1 MEPALA
7 RKFLYLIAVII
18 FLILG
23 IGLAYQLAPGWF
35 ARTALVPSTEFVEQ
49 TAAAPNTYDDPKMWF
64 ARPGLENDPSDWR
77 PPEAGGEARAPD
89 SAGAAT
95 DKLIPPANAATE
107 AAAPGGAEA
116 APKGD
121 AAIFFVH
128 PTSYYS
134 RSSWNAP
141 LDDRDANHRAT
152 LFMQGMASAF
162 GDAGEVWAP
171 RYRQATLG
179 AFLAEDR
186 VTAGK
191 AIDAA
196 YRDVEQAF
204 DAFLE
209 AIPKDKPIIL
219 AGHSQ
224 GALHLT
230 TLLKN
235 RIAGTPLAKRIVAAY
250 VIGWPVSRDTDIAG
264 LGLPACET
272 PEQKGCI
279 LSWASF
285 AEPADPQMVL
295 DAYDGTVGFDG
306 RPRRD
311 TRMLCTN
318 PITGIP
324 DTAAKRSDNLGTLK
338 PVDGFKGGSLI
349 AGRIGAKCDDTRGL
363 LMIGDAE
370 NAKHYAPS
378 YVLPGNN
385 YHVFDITLFWANVR
399 ADVLRRLATYEGKP
413 SPVPPAA
420 APLPVPASATTS
432 KNATPTGKAKS

>member
-1 MEPALA
+1 MA
-7 RKFLYLIAVII
+7 RKFLYIIAAII
-18 FLILG
+18 FVLLG
-23 IGLAYQLAPGWF
+23 IGIAYQVAPGWF
-35 ARTALVPSTEFVEQ
+35 ARTALVPSSAFVEQ
-49 TAAAPNTYDDPKMWF
+49 TAAAPNAYNDPKMWL
-64 ARPGLENDPSDWR
+64 ARPGLADDPSNWR
-77 PPEAGGEARAPD
+77 PPADDGAESEKPA
-89 SAGAAT
+89 SA
-95 DKLIPPANAATE
+95 KLIPPATAATT
-107 AAAPGGAEA
+107 AADATATE

-134 RSSWNAP
+134 KASWNAP
-141 LDDRDANHRAT
+141 LNDADANYRAK

-204 DAFLE
+204 DAFL
-209 AIPKDKPIIL
+209 ASIPKNRPIIL

-250 VIGWPVSRDTDIAG
+250 VIGWPISVDTDLAG
-264 LGLPACET
+264 LGLPACQT

-279 LSWASF
+279 LSWATF
-285 AEPADPQMVL
+285 AEPADTSMVTG
-295 DAYDGTVGFDG
+295 AYDGTIGFDG
-306 RPRRD
+306 RPRAG

-318 PITGIP
+318 PLTGIP
-324 DTAAKRSDNLGTLK
+324 DTAAGPDANIGTLK
-338 PVDGFKGGSLI
+338 PSDGFKAGELI
-349 AGRIGAKCDDTRGL
+349 AHKVGAKCDDDRGF
-363 LMIGDAE
+363 LMIGDADA
-370 NAKHYAPS
+370 AKNYAPS

-399 ADVLRRLATYEGKP
+399 ADALRRLATFEGKP
-413 SPVPPAA
+413 SPVPPPA
-420 APLPVPASATTS
+420 APVAAPPAPATRT
-432 KNATPTGKAKS
+432 

>member
-1 MEPALA
+1 MA
-7 RKFLYLIAVII
+7 RKFLYLIAAII
-18 FLILG
+18 ILILG
-23 IGLAYQLAPGWF
+23 VGVAYQLNPGWF
-35 ARTALVPSTEFVEQ
+35 GRVAFVPSTEFVPQ
-49 TAAAPNTYDDPKMWF
+49 QAAAPNAYDDPALWF
-64 ARPGLENDPSDWR
+64 SRPGLEEDPSDWR
-77 PPEAGGEARAPD
+77 PDTAEGEGRAPD
-89 SAGAAT
+89 SAKAAT
-95 DKLIPPANAATE
+95 DKLIPPARAAV
-107 AAAPGGAEA
+107 AASPADAAP
-116 APKGD
+116 PKGD
-121 AAIFFVH
+121 AAVFFVH

-162 GDAGEVWAP
+162 SDAGEVWAP

-179 AFLAEDR
+179 AFLASDR

-204 DAFLE
+204 DAFAA
-209 AIPKDKPIIL
+209 AIPANKPIIL

-250 VIGWPVSRDTDIAG
+250 VVGWPVSVDTDIAG

-272 PEQKGCI
+272 PEQKGCV
-279 LSWASF
+279 LSWVSF

-295 DAYDGTVGFDG
+295 DAYDGTIGFDG
-306 RPRRD
+306 RPRAD

-318 PITGIP
+318 PLTGIP
-324 DTAAKRSDNLGTLK
+324 DSEAKADANIGTLK
-338 PVDGFKGGSLI
+338 PTEGFKSGSLI
-349 AGRIGAKCDDTRGL
+349 AGRIGARCDEDRGL
-363 LMIGDAE
+363 LMIGRGDV
-370 NAKHYAPS
+370 AKNYVVAG

-385 YHVFDITLFWANVR
+385 YHVYDITLYWANVR
-399 ADVLRRLATYEGKP
+399 ADVLRRLAAYEGKP
-413 SPVPPAA
+413 SPVPAA
-420 APLPVPASATTS
+420 AVPVQHSIPAT
-432 KNATPTGKAKS
+432 AKS

>member
-1 MEPALA
+1 MA
-7 RKFLYLIAVII
+7 RKFLYLIAAIILVI
-18 FLILG
+18 FG
-23 IGLAYQLAPGWF
+23 FGVAYQLNPGWF
-35 ARTALVPSTEFVEQ
+35 GRVAFVPSTQFVEQ
-49 TAAAPNTYDDPKMWF
+49 AAAAPNAYDDPAMWF
-64 ARPGLENDPSDWR
+64 ARPGLADDPADWR
-77 PPEAGGEARAPD
+77 PPVEGQKEAVAAKAAGGKLVGSAKAAEATA
-89 SAGAAT
+89 
-95 DKLIPPANAATE
+95 ANAEPA
-107 AAAPGGAEA
+107 
-116 APKGD
+116 KGD

-134 RSSWNAP
+134 KASWNAP
-141 LDDRDANHRAT
+141 LDDADANYRAT

-179 AFLAEDR
+179 AFLATDR

-204 DAFLE
+204 GAFL
-209 AIPKDKPIIL
+209 AATPKNKPIIL

-230 TLLKN
+230 TLLRN

-250 VIGWPVSRDTDIAG
+250 VIGWPISRDTDMAA

-272 PEQKGCI
+272 PEEKGCI

-285 AEPADPQMVL
+285 AEPADTSMVIG
-295 DAYDGTVGFDG
+295 AYDGTIGFDG
-306 RPRRD
+306 RPRAG

-318 PITGIP
+318 PLTGIP
-324 DTAAKRSDNLGTLK
+324 DTAAGPDANIGTLK
-338 PVDGFKGGSLI
+338 PSEGFKAGTLI
-349 AGRIGAKCDDTRGL
+349 AKKVGAKCDDDRGFL
-363 LMIGDAE
+363 LIGDAE
-370 NAKHYAPS
+370 AAQNYAPS

-399 ADVLRRLATYEGKP
+399 ADVLRRLAAYEGKP
-413 SPVPPAA
+413 SPVPPPA
-420 APLPVPASATTS
+420 APVGVPAAPTPTP
-432 KNATPTGKAKS
+432 KMATPQTSSSRT

>member
-1 MEPALA
+1 MA
-7 RKFLYLIAVII
+7 RKFLYIIAAII
-18 FLILG
+18 LLVLG
-23 IGLAYQLAPGWF
+23 FGIAYQLNPGWF
-35 ARTALVPSTEFVEQ
+35 GRMALVPSTEFVEQ
-49 TAAAPNTYDDPKMWF
+49 AAAAPNAYDDPAMWF
-64 ARPGLENDPSDWR
+64 ARPGLENDPSNWR
-77 PPEAGGEARAPD
+77 PPAEGSAEPAPDAAAAATGDRLVPPARAATPVAPAGD
-89 SAGAAT
+89 AGAA
-95 DKLIPPANAATE
+95 P
-107 AAAPGGAEA
+107 
-116 APKGD
+116 PKGD

-134 RSSWNAP
+134 KASWNAP

-179 AFLAEDR
+179 AFLATDR

-204 DAFLE
+204 DAFV
-209 AIPKDKPIIL
+209 AAQPKNRPIIL

-250 VIGWPVSRDTDIAG
+250 VIGWPISVDTDLAG
-264 LGLPACET
+264 LGLPACRT
-272 PEQKGCI
+272 PEEKGCI
-279 LSWASF
+279 LSWVSF

-306 RPRRD
+306 RPRAG

-318 PITGIP
+318 PLTGTP
-324 DTAAKRSDNLGTLK
+324 DAAATADANIGTLK
-338 PVDGFKGGSLI
+338 PSGGFKAGTLI
-349 AGRIGAKCDDTRGL
+349 AQRIGARCDDNRGL
-363 LMIGDAE
+363 LMIGNAE
-370 NAKHYAPS
+370 IAKDYAPS

-399 ADVLRRLATYEGKP
+399 ADALRRLATYEGRP

-420 APLPVPASATTS
+420 TPLPAPAAP
-432 KNATPTGKAKS
+432 APTASSPRT

>member
-1 MEPALA
+1 MERLLA
-7 RKFLYLIAVII
+7 RKFLYIIAAIILII
-18 FLILG
+18 FG
-23 IGLAYQLAPGWF
+23 FGVAYQLNPGWF
-35 ARTALVPSTEFVEQ
+35 GRVAFVPSSEFVEQ
-49 TAAAPNTYDDPKMWF
+49 TAAEPNAYDDPKMWL
-64 ARPGLENDPSDWR
+64 ARPGMENDPADWR
-77 PPEAGGEARAPD
+77 PPAD
-89 SAGAAT
+89 GAEPAKPA
-95 DKLIPPANAATE
+95 DKLIPPAKAVTTADPEEATR
-107 AAAPGGAEA
+107 
-116 APKGD
+116 GD

-134 RSSWNAP
+134 KASWNAP
-141 LDDRDANHRAT
+141 LDDADANYRAK

-179 AFLAEDR
+179 AFLATDR

-204 DAFLE
+204 DAFLA
-209 AIPKDKPIIL
+209 AIPKNKPIIL

-250 VIGWPVSRDTDIAG
+250 VIGWPISRDTDLAG

-279 LSWASF
+279 LSWATF
-285 AEPADPQMVL
+285 AEPADTSMVTG
-295 DAYDGTVGFDG
+295 AYDGTIGFDG
-306 RPRRD
+306 RPRAG

-318 PITGIP
+318 PLTGIP
-324 DTAAKRSDNLGTLK
+324 DTAAGPDANIGTLK
-338 PVDGFKGGSLI
+338 PSEGFKAGVLI
-349 AGRIGAKCDDTRGL
+349 AQKVGAKCDDDRGFL
-363 LMIGDAE
+363 LIGDAE
-370 NAKHYAPS
+370 AAQNYAPS

-413 SPVPPAA
+413 SPVPPPA
-420 APLPVPASATTS
+420 APVPVPAAPVTAPKT
-432 KNATPTGKAKS
+432 

>member
-1 MEPALA
+1 MEPRLA
-7 RKFLYLIAVII
+7 RKFLYIIAAII
-18 FLILG
+18 FVLLG
-23 IGLAYQLAPGWF
+23 IGIAYQVAPGWF
-35 ARTALVPSTEFVEQ
+35 ARTALVPSSAFVEQ
-49 TAAAPNTYDDPKMWF
+49 TAAAPNAYNDPKMWL
-64 ARPGLENDPSDWR
+64 ARPGLADDPSNWR
-77 PPEAGGEARAPD
+77 PPADDGAESEKPA
-89 SAGAAT
+89 SA
-95 DKLIPPANAATE
+95 KLIPPATAATT
-107 AAAPGGAEA
+107 AADATATE

-134 RSSWNAP
+134 KASWNAP
-141 LDDRDANHRAT
+141 LNDADANYRAK

-204 DAFLE
+204 DAFL
-209 AIPKDKPIIL
+209 ASIPKNRPIIL

-250 VIGWPVSRDTDIAG
+250 VIGWPISVDTDLAG
-264 LGLPACET
+264 LGLPACQT

-279 LSWASF
+279 LSWATF
-285 AEPADPQMVL
+285 AEPADTSMVTG
-295 DAYDGTVGFDG
+295 AYDGTIGFDG
-306 RPRRD
+306 RPRAG

-318 PITGIP
+318 PLTGIP
-324 DTAAKRSDNLGTLK
+324 DTAAGPDANIGTLK
-338 PVDGFKGGSLI
+338 PSDGFKAGELI
-349 AGRIGAKCDDTRGL
+349 AHKVGAKCDDDRGF
-363 LMIGDAE
+363 LMIGDADA
-370 NAKHYAPS
+370 AKNYAPS

-399 ADVLRRLATYEGKP
+399 ADALRRLATFEGKP
-413 SPVPPAA
+413 SPVPPPA
-420 APLPVPASATTS
+420 APVAAPPAPATRT
-432 KNATPTGKAKS
+432 

>member
-1 MEPALA
+1 MA

-35 ARTALVPSTEFVEQ
+35 ARTALVPSAEFVEQ
-49 TAAAPNTYDDPKMWF
+49 TAAAPNAYDDPKMWF

-77 PPEAGGEARAPD
+77 PPEVGGDARAPD
-89 SAGAAT
+89 SAKAAT
-95 DKLIPPANAATE
+95 DKLIPPANAATK

-209 AIPKDKPIIL
+209 NIPANKPIIL

-285 AEPADPQMVL
+285 AEPADPSMVL
-295 DAYDGTVGFDG
+295 GAYDGTVGFDG

-324 DTAAKRSDNLGTLK
+324 DTAAKRSDNIGTLK

-349 AGRIGAKCDDTRGL
+349 AGKIGAKCDDTRGL

-420 APLPVPASATTS
+420 EPLPVPAA
-432 KNATPTGKAKS
+432 ATPKAETPKQQTNS

>member
-7 RKFLYLIAVII
+7 RKFLYVIAVII
-18 FLILG
+18 FLLLAAG
-23 IGLAYQLAPGWF
+23 VAYQLFPGWF
-35 ARTALVPSTEFVEQ
+35 ARTALVPSTAFVEQ
-49 TAAAPNTYDDPKMWF
+49 RAAEPNAYDDPTMWF
-64 ARPGLENDPSDWR
+64 SRPGIENDPSDWR
-77 PPEAGGEARAPD
+77 PAGEDADARAPD
-89 SAGAAT
+89 SAKAAT
-95 DKLIPPANAATE
+95 DALVPPANAAS
-107 AAAPGGAEA
+107 ASAEDA
-116 APKGD
+116 FTRGD

-141 LDDRDANHRAT
+141 LDDRDANYRAT

-162 GDAGEVWAP
+162 ADAGQVWAP

-179 AFLAEDR
+179 AFLASDR

-196 YRDVEQAF
+196 YRDVELAF
-204 DAFLE
+204 DAFL
-209 AIPKDKPIIL
+209 AAVPANKPIIL

-235 RIAGTPLAKRIVAAY
+235 RIAGTPLARRIVAVY
-250 VIGWPVSRDTDIAG
+250 VIGWPVSVDTDIEG
-264 LGLPACET
+264 LGLPACQAPDE
-272 PEQKGCI
+272 KGCI
-279 LSWASF
+279 LSWVSF

-295 DAYDGTVGFDG
+295 DAYDGTIGFDG
-306 RPRRD
+306 RPRAD

-318 PITGIP
+318 PLTGVP
-324 DTAAKRSDNLGTLK
+324 DSEAAPDANVGTLK
-338 PVDGFKGGSLI
+338 PVDGFK
-349 AGRIGAKCDDTRGL
+349 AGALFAGKIGARCDDTRGL
-363 LMIGDAE
+363 LMIGRADI
-370 NAKHYAPS
+370 AKDYAPS

-385 YHVFDITLFWANVR
+385 YHVFDITLFWANTR
-399 ADVLRRLATYEGKP
+399 ADALRRLAAFEGKP

-420 APLPVPASATTS
+420 VPA
-432 KNATPTGKAKS
+432 ATPAAVATPAT

>member
-1 MEPALA
+1 MEPHLA
-7 RKFLYLIAVII
+7 RKFLYLIAAII
-18 FLILG
+18 LLVLG
-23 IGLAYQLAPGWF
+23 VGIAYQLAPGWF
-35 ARTALVPSTEFVEQ
+35 GRVAFVPSAEFKPQ
-49 TAAAPNTYDDPKMWF
+49 AAIAPNAYDDATMWL
-64 ARPGLENDPSDWR
+64 ARPGLDDDPTAWR
-77 PPEAGGEARAPD
+77 PETAETGAPPPG
-89 SAGAAT
+89 SAAT
-95 DKLIPPANAATE
+95 QSQGQLVPSAKAAQPATAPAAQ
-107 AAAPGGAEA
+107 
-116 APKGD
+116 KGD

-134 RSSWNAP
+134 KSSWNAP
-141 LDDRDANHRAT
+141 LDDADANYRAD
-152 LFMQGMASAF
+152 LFMRGMASAF
-162 GDAGEVWAP
+162 ADAGEVWAP

-179 AFLAEDR
+179 AFLATDR

-204 DAFLE
+204 DAFL
-209 AIPKDKPIIL
+209 AAQPKNRPIIL

-224 GALHLT
+224 GALHIE
-230 TLLKN
+230 TLIKN

-250 VIGWPVSRDTDIAG
+250 VIGWPISRETDLPT

-272 PEQKGCI
+272 PGQANCI

-285 AEPADPQMVL
+285 AEPADTAMVT
-295 DAYDGTVGFDG
+295 DAYDGTIGYDG

-324 DTAAKRSDNLGTLK
+324 DTEAPAEANIGTLK
-338 PVDGFKGGSLI
+338 PEGGFK
-349 AGRIGAKCDDTRGL
+349 AGALFPGKIGARCDDTRGL

-370 NAKHYAPS
+370 IAKDYAPS

-399 ADVLRRLATYEGKP
+399 ADVLRRLATFEGKP
-413 SPVPPAA
+413 SPVPPPA
-420 APLPVPASATTS
+420 APVTAPATDA
-432 KNATPTGKAKS
+432 ATPAPAGKTKS

>member
-1 MEPALA
+1 MA
-7 RKFLYLIAVII
+7 RKFLYLIAAIILVI
-18 FLILG
+18 FG
-23 IGLAYQLAPGWF
+23 FGVAYQLNPGWF
-35 ARTALVPSTEFVEQ
+35 GRVAFVPSTQFVEQ
-49 TAAAPNTYDDPKMWF
+49 AAAAPNAYDDPAMWF
-64 ARPGLENDPSDWR
+64 ARPGLADDPADWR
-77 PPEAGGEARAPD
+77 PPVEGQKEAVAAKAAGGKLVG
-89 SAGAAT
+89 SAKAADAT
-95 DKLIPPANAATE
+95 AADAEPA
-107 AAAPGGAEA
+107 
-116 APKGD
+116 KGD

-134 RSSWNAP
+134 KASWNAP
-141 LDDRDANHRAT
+141 LDDADANYRAK

-179 AFLAEDR
+179 AFLATDR

-204 DAFLE
+204 DAFL
-209 AIPKDKPIIL
+209 AATPKNKPIIL

-230 TLLKN
+230 TLLRN

-250 VIGWPVSRDTDIAG
+250 VIGWPISRDTDMAA

-272 PEQKGCI
+272 PREKGCI

-285 AEPADPQMVL
+285 AEPADTSMVIG
-295 DAYDGTVGFDG
+295 AYDGTIGFDG
-306 RPRRD
+306 RPRAG

-318 PITGIP
+318 PLTGIP
-324 DTAAKRSDNLGTLK
+324 DTAAGPDANIGTLK
-338 PVDGFKGGSLI
+338 PNEGFKAGTLI
-349 AGRIGAKCDDTRGL
+349 AKKVGAKCDDDRGFL
-363 LMIGDAE
+363 LIGDAE
-370 NAKHYAPS
+370 AAQNYAPS

-399 ADVLRRLATYEGKP
+399 ADVLRRLAAYEGKP
-413 SPVPPAA
+413 SPVPPPA
-420 APLPVPASATTS
+420 APVAVSAAPTPTP
-432 KNATPTGKAKS
+432 KMATPQTSSSRT

>member
-1 MEPALA
+1 MERPLA
-7 RKFLYLIAVII
+7 RKFLYLIAAII
-18 FLILG
+18 FILFG
-23 IGLAYQLAPGWF
+23 FGVAYQLNPAWF
-35 ARTALVPSTEFVEQ
+35 GRAVFVPSSEFVEQ

-64 ARPGLENDPSDWR
+64 SRPGLQDDPSNWR
-77 PPEAGGEARAPD
+77 PPAEGGTE
-89 SAGAAT
+89 T
-95 DKLIPPANAATE
+95 ANAAAGKLISSAK
-107 AAAPGGAEA
+107 AATGGDAENA

-134 RSSWNAP
+134 KASWNAP
-141 LDDRDANHRAT
+141 LDDADANYRAK

-204 DAFLE
+204 DAFL
-209 AIPKDKPIIL
+209 AGIPKNKPIIL

-250 VIGWPVSRDTDIAG
+250 VIGWPISLDTDLAG
-264 LGLPACET
+264 LGLPACQT

-279 LSWASF
+279 LSWATF
-285 AEPADPQMVL
+285 AEPADTSMVTG
-295 DAYDGTVGFDG
+295 AYDGTIGFDG
-306 RPRRD
+306 RPRAG

-318 PITGIP
+318 PLTGIP
-324 DTAAKRSDNLGTLK
+324 DTAAGPDANIGTLK
-338 PVDGFKGGSLI
+338 PSEGFKAGELI
-349 AGRIGAKCDDTRGL
+349 ARKVGAKCDDDRGFL
-363 LMIGDAE
+363 LIGDAE
-370 NAKHYAPS
+370 AAKNYAPS

-385 YHVFDITLFWANVR
+385 YHVFDITLFWADVR
-399 ADVLRRLATYEGKP
+399 ADALRRLATYEGKP
-413 SPVPPAA
+413 SPVPPPA
-420 APLPVPASATTS
+420 APVAAPAPVAPVV
-432 KNATPTGKAKS
+432 PKS

>member
-1 MEPALA
+1 MEPRLA
-7 RKFLYLIAVII
+7 RKFLYAIAAII
-18 FLILG
+18 FILFGFG
-23 IGLAYQLAPGWF
+23 IAYQLNPGWF
-35 ARTALVPSTEFVEQ
+35 GRAVFVPSSEFVEQ
-49 TAAAPNTYDDPKMWF
+49 TAAAPNAYDDPKMWF
-64 ARPGLENDPSDWR
+64 SRPGLPDDPSNWR
-77 PPEAGGEARAPD
+77 PPAEGGADTAK
-89 SAGAAT
+89 AA
-95 DKLIPPANAATE
+95 DGKLIPSAKAATTGD
-107 AAAPGGAEA
+107 AADT

-134 RSSWNAP
+134 KASWNAP
-141 LDDRDANHRAT
+141 LDDADANYRAK

-204 DAFLE
+204 DAFL
-209 AIPKDKPIIL
+209 AGIPKNKPIIL

-230 TLLKN
+230 TLLKT
-235 RIAGTPLAKRIVAAY
+235 RVAGTPLAKRIVAAY
-250 VIGWPVSRDTDIAG
+250 VIGWPISLDTDLAG
-264 LGLPACET
+264 LGLPACQT

-279 LSWASF
+279 LSWATF
-285 AEPADPQMVL
+285 AEPADTSMITG
-295 DAYDGTVGFDG
+295 AYDGTIGFDG
-306 RPRRD
+306 RPRAG

-318 PITGIP
+318 PLTGIP
-324 DTAAKRSDNLGTLK
+324 DTAAGPDANAGTLK
-338 PVDGFKGGSLI
+338 PRDGFKAGELI
-349 AGRIGAKCDDTRGL
+349 ARKVGAKCDDDRGFL
-363 LMIGDAE
+363 LIGDAE
-370 NAKHYAPS
+370 AAKNYAPS

-385 YHVFDITLFWANVR
+385 YHVFDITLFWADVR
-399 ADVLRRLATYEGKP
+399 ADALRRLATYEGKP

-420 APLPVPASATTS
+420 APVAVTTPS
-432 KNATPTGKAKS
+432 STSPTAADKS

>member
-1 MEPALA
+1 MA
-7 RKFLYLIAVII
+7 RKFLYLIAVVI
-18 FLILG
+18 FILLG
-23 IGLAYQLAPGWF
+23 IGVAYQLAPGWF
-35 ARTALVPSTEFVEQ
+35 ARTALVPSTQFVEQ
-49 TAAAPNTYDDPKMWF
+49 SAAAPNAYDDPKMWF
-64 ARPGLENDPSDWR
+64 ARPGLENDPSGWR
-77 PPEAGGEARAPD
+77 PPEPGGDSRAPD
-89 SAGAAT
+89 SAKAAT
-95 DKLIPPANAATE
+95 DKLIPPANAATSG
-107 AAAPGGAEA
+107 AASADA
-116 APKGD
+116 AVPKGD

-209 AIPKDKPIIL
+209 AIPANKPIIL

-250 VIGWPVSRDTDIAG
+250 IIGWPVSVDTDIAG
-264 LGLPACET
+264 LGLPACQT

-295 DAYDGTVGFDG
+295 DAYDGTIGFDG
-306 RPRRD
+306 RPRAG

-318 PITGIP
+318 PLTGIP
-324 DTAAKRSDNLGTLK
+324 DTAAKADANLGTLK
-338 PVDGFKGGSLI
+338 PVDGFKGGTLVS
-349 AGRIGAKCDDTRGL
+349 GKIGAHCDDGRGL
-363 LMIGDAE
+363 LMIGDADV
-370 NAKHYAPS
+370 AKDYAPS

-385 YHVFDITLFWANVR
+385 YHVFDITLFWENVR
-399 ADVLRRLATYEGKP
+399 TDVLRRLATFEGKP
-413 SPVPPAA
+413 SPVPPLAPPEA
-420 APLPVPASATTS
+420 APAAKAAKAAPVAE
-432 KNATPTGKAKS
+432 KAKI

>member
-1 MEPALA
+1 LA
-7 RKFLYLIAVII
+7 RKFLYLIAAIILII
-18 FLILG
+18 FG
-23 IGLAYQLAPGWF
+23 FGVAYQINPGWF
-35 ARTALVPSTEFVEQ
+35 GRAVFVPSSEFVEQ
-49 TAAAPNTYDDPKMWF
+49 TVAAPNTYDDPKMWF
-64 ARPGLENDPSDWR
+64 SRPGLENDPSNWR
-77 PPEAGGEARAPD
+77 PPAEDGEDRAPD
-89 SAGAAT
+89 STKAMGGDRLVPRARAAE
-95 DKLIPPANAATE
+95 AATE
-107 AAAPGGAEA
+107 AKPAPH
-116 APKGD
+116 GD

-134 RSSWNAP
+134 KASWNAP
-141 LDDRDANHRAT
+141 LDDADANYRAT

-179 AFLAEDR
+179 AFLATDR
-186 VTAGK
+186 VSAGK

-204 DAFLE
+204 DAFL
-209 AIPKDKPIIL
+209 AAVPKNKPIIL

-250 VIGWPVSRDTDIAG
+250 VIGWPISVDTDLAA
-264 LGLPACET
+264 LGLPACQT
-272 PEQKGCI
+272 PDQKGCI

-285 AEPADPQMVL
+285 AEPADPIMVT
-295 DAYDGTVGFDG
+295 DAYDGTIGFDG
-306 RPRRD
+306 RPRAG

-318 PITGIP
+318 PLTGTP
-324 DTAAKRSDNLGTLK
+324 DAAAGPDANIGTLK
-338 PVDGFKGGSLI
+338 PSEGFKAGTLI
-349 AGRIGAKCDDTRGL
+349 AHRIGAKCDDSRGL

-370 NAKHYAPS
+370 AAKNYAPS

-399 ADVLRRLATYEGKP
+399 ADALRRLAAYEGKP
-413 SPVPPAA
+413 SPVPPPA
-420 APLPVPASATTS
+420 APVVSPAP
-432 KNATPTGKAKS
+432 ATPATKS

>member
-1 MEPALA
+1 MA
-7 RKFLYLIAVII
+7 RKFLYILAAII
-18 FLILG
+18 FLLLAVG
-23 IGLAYQLAPGWF
+23 VAYQLFPGWF

-49 TAAAPNTYDDPKMWF
+49 AAAEPNAYDDPEMWF
-64 ARPGLENDPSDWR
+64 SRPGTENDPSDWR
-77 PPEAGGEARAPD
+77 PAEDGGDARAPD
-89 SAGAAT
+89 SDT
-95 DKLIPPANAATE
+95 LVPPANAASAPTE
-107 AAAPGGAEA
+107 TAPA
-116 APKGD
+116 KGD

-162 GDAGEVWAP
+162 SDAGEVWAP

-179 AFLAEDR
+179 AFLASDR

-196 YRDVEQAF
+196 YRDVELAF
-204 DAFLE
+204 DAFLA
-209 AIPKDKPIIL
+209 AIPANKPIIL

-235 RIAGTPLAKRIVAAY
+235 KIAGTPLARRIVAAY
-250 VIGWPVSRDTDIAG
+250 VVGWPVSVETDIEG
-264 LGLPACET
+264 LGLPACQT

-279 LSWASF
+279 LSWVSF
-285 AEPADPQMVL
+285 AEPADPEMVL
-295 DAYDGTVGFDG
+295 GAYDGTIGFDG
-306 RPRRD
+306 RPRAD

-318 PITGIP
+318 PLTGTP
-324 DTAAKRSDNLGTLK
+324 DSEAAADANIGTLK
-338 PVDGFKGGSLI
+338 PVDGFK
-349 AGRIGAKCDDTRGL
+349 AGALFAGKIGAKCDDTRGL
-363 LMIGDAE
+363 LMIGRGDV
-370 NAKHYAPS
+370 AKDYAPS

-385 YHVFDITLFWANVR
+385 YHVFDITLFWANTR
-399 ADVLRRLATYEGKP
+399 ADVLRRLAAYQGKP
-413 SPVPPAA
+413 SPVPPTAAAAAA
-420 APLPVPASATTS
+420 API
-432 KNATPTGKAKS
+432 TPKT

>member
-1 MEPALA
+1 MA
-7 RKFLYLIAVII
+7 RKFLYLIAAIILVI
-18 FLILG
+18 FG
-23 IGLAYQLAPGWF
+23 FGVAYQLNPGWF
-35 ARTALVPSTEFVEQ
+35 GRVAFVPSTQFVEQ
-49 TAAAPNTYDDPKMWF
+49 AAAAPNAYDDPAMWF
-64 ARPGLENDPSDWR
+64 ARPGLADDPADWR
-77 PPEAGGEARAPD
+77 PPVEGQKEAVAAKAAGGKLVGSAKAAEATA
-89 SAGAAT
+89 
-95 DKLIPPANAATE
+95 ANAEPA
-107 AAAPGGAEA
+107 
-116 APKGD
+116 KGD

-134 RSSWNAP
+134 KASWNAP
-141 LDDRDANHRAT
+141 LDDADANYRAT

-179 AFLAEDR
+179 AFLATDR

-204 DAFLE
+204 DAFL
-209 AIPKDKPIIL
+209 AATPKNKPIIL

-230 TLLKN
+230 TLLRN
-235 RIAGTPLAKRIVAAY
+235 RIAGTPLARRIVAAY
-250 VIGWPVSRDTDIAG
+250 VIGWPISRDTDMAA

-272 PEQKGCI
+272 PEEKGCI

-285 AEPADPQMVL
+285 AEPADTSMVIG
-295 DAYDGTVGFDG
+295 AYDGTIGFDG
-306 RPRRD
+306 RPRAG

-318 PITGIP
+318 PLTGIP
-324 DTAAKRSDNLGTLK
+324 DTAAGPDANIGTLK
-338 PVDGFKGGSLI
+338 PSEGFKAGTLI
-349 AGRIGAKCDDTRGL
+349 AKKVGAKCDDDRGFL
-363 LMIGDAE
+363 LIGDAE
-370 NAKHYAPS
+370 AAQNYAPS

-399 ADVLRRLATYEGKP
+399 ADVLRRLAAYEGKP
-413 SPVPPAA
+413 SPVPPPA
-420 APLPVPASATTS
+420 APVGVPAAP
-432 KNATPTGKAKS
+432 TPTHDENRG

>member
-1 MEPALA
+1 MERHLA
-7 RKFLYLIAVII
+7 RKFLYIIAAII
-18 FLILG
+18 LLILG
-23 IGLAYQLAPGWF
+23 FGIAYQLNPGWF
-35 ARTALVPSTEFVEQ
+35 GRVAFVPSSEFTPQ
-49 TAAAPNTYDDPKMWF
+49 AAIASNAYDDPQMWF
-64 ARPGLENDPSDWR
+64 SRPGLANDPSNWR
-77 PPEAGGEARAPD
+77 PPAEGDAERAPD
-89 SAGAAT
+89 SEKAMGG
-95 DKLIPPANAATE
+95 DRLIPPAKAATTASE
-107 AAAPGGAEA
+107 AGVP
-116 APKGD
+116 PVGD

-134 RSSWNAP
+134 KASWNAP
-141 LDDRDANHRAT
+141 LDDRDANYRAT

-162 GDAGEVWAP
+162 GDAGQVWAP

-179 AFLAEDR
+179 AFLATDR

-204 DAFLE
+204 DAFL
-209 AIPKDKPIIL
+209 ASIPKNRPIIL

-250 VIGWPVSRDTDIAG
+250 VIGWPISVDTDLAG
-264 LGLPACET
+264 LGLPACQT

-279 LSWASF
+279 LSWATF
-285 AEPADPQMVL
+285 AEPADTSMVTG
-295 DAYDGTVGFDG
+295 AYDGTIGFDG
-306 RPRRD
+306 RPRAG

-318 PITGIP
+318 PLTGTP
-324 DTAAKRSDNLGTLK
+324 DAAAGPDANLGTLK
-338 PVDGFKGGSLI
+338 PSEGFKAGTLI
-349 AGRIGAKCDDTRGL
+349 PHVVGAKCDGDRGFL
-363 LMIGDAE
+363 LIGDAE
-370 NAKHYAPS
+370 AAKNYAPS

-399 ADVLRRLATYEGKP
+399 ADALRRLATFEGKP

-420 APLPVPASATTS
+420 VPVATSVPPSPPSSPRT
-432 KNATPTGKAKS
+432 

>member
-1 MEPALA
+1 MA
-7 RKFLYLIAVII
+7 RKFLYLIAAIILVI
-18 FLILG
+18 FG
-23 IGLAYQLAPGWF
+23 FGVAYQLNPGWF
-35 ARTALVPSTEFVEQ
+35 GRVAFVPSTQFVEQ
-49 TAAAPNTYDDPKMWF
+49 AAAAPNAYDDPAMWF
-64 ARPGLENDPSDWR
+64 ARPGLADDPADWR
-77 PPEAGGEARAPD
+77 PPVEGQKEAIAAKAEDGKLVGSVKAAEATA
-89 SAGAAT
+89 
-95 DKLIPPANAATE
+95 ANAEPA
-107 AAAPGGAEA
+107 
-116 APKGD
+116 KGD

-134 RSSWNAP
+134 KASWNAP
-141 LDDRDANHRAT
+141 LDDADANYRAT

-179 AFLAEDR
+179 AFLATDR

-204 DAFLE
+204 DAFL
-209 AIPKDKPIIL
+209 AATPKNKPIIL

-230 TLLKN
+230 TLLRN
-235 RIAGTPLAKRIVAAY
+235 RIAGTPLARRIVAAY
-250 VIGWPVSRDTDIAG
+250 VIGWPISRDTDMAA

-272 PEQKGCI
+272 PEEKGCI

-285 AEPADPQMVL
+285 AEPADTSMVIG
-295 DAYDGTVGFDG
+295 AYDGTIGFDG
-306 RPRRD
+306 RPRAG

-318 PITGIP
+318 PLTGIP
-324 DTAAKRSDNLGTLK
+324 DTAAGPDANIGTLK
-338 PVDGFKGGSLI
+338 PSEGFKAGTLI
-349 AGRIGAKCDDTRGL
+349 AKKVGAKCDDDRGFL
-363 LMIGDAE
+363 LIGDAE
-370 NAKHYAPS
+370 AAQNYAPS

-399 ADVLRRLATYEGKP
+399 ADVLRRLAAYEGKP
-413 SPVPPAA
+413 SPVPPPA
-420 APLPVPASATTS
+420 APVGVPAAPTPTP
-432 KNATPTGKAKS
+432 KMATPQTSSSRT

>member
-1 MEPALA
+1 MERLLA
-7 RKFLYLIAVII
+7 RKFLYIIAAIILII
-18 FLILG
+18 FG
-23 IGLAYQLAPGWF
+23 FGVAYQLNPGWF
-35 ARTALVPSTEFVEQ
+35 GRVAFVPSSEFVEQ
-49 TAAAPNTYDDPKMWF
+49 KAAEPNAYDDPNMWF
-64 ARPGLENDPSDWR
+64 ARPGMENDPADWR
-77 PPEAGGEARAPD
+77 PPADGAEPAKPAG
-89 SAGAAT
+89 
-95 DKLIPPANAATE
+95 KLIPPAKAATAADTEE
-107 AAAPGGAEA
+107 AV
-116 APKGD
+116 KGD

-134 RSSWNAP
+134 KASWNAP
-141 LDDRDANHRAT
+141 LDDADANYRAK

-179 AFLAEDR
+179 AFLATDR

-204 DAFLE
+204 DAFLA
-209 AIPKDKPIIL
+209 AIPKSKPIIL

-250 VIGWPVSRDTDIAG
+250 VIGWPISRDTDLAG
-264 LGLPACET
+264 LGLPACDT

-279 LSWASF
+279 LSWATF
-285 AEPADPQMVL
+285 AEPADTSMVTG
-295 DAYDGTVGFDG
+295 AYDGTIGFDG
-306 RPRRD
+306 RPRAG

-318 PITGIP
+318 PLTGIP
-324 DTAAKRSDNLGTLK
+324 DTAAGPDANIGTLK
-338 PVDGFKGGSLI
+338 PSEGFKAGVLI
-349 AGRIGAKCDDTRGL
+349 PQKVGAKCDDDRGFL
-363 LMIGDAE
+363 LIGDAE
-370 NAKHYAPS
+370 AAQNYAPS

-413 SPVPPAA
+413 SPVPPPAA
-420 APLPVPASATTS
+420 PVPAPAAPAAPALPASSPRT
-432 KNATPTGKAKS
+432 

>member
-1 MEPALA
+1 MA
-7 RKFLYLIAVII
+7 RKFLYVIAAII
-18 FLILG
+18 LLILAAG
-23 IGLAYQLAPGWF
+23 IVYQLYPGWL
-35 ARTALVPSTEFVEQ
+35 ARVAFVPSAEFKQQVAVE
-49 TAAAPNTYDDPKMWF
+49 PNAYDDPKMWF
-64 ARPGLENDPSDWR
+64 ARPGMDNDPSAWR
-77 PPEAGGEARAPD
+77 PAAEGSSPPSPD
-89 SAGAAT
+89 SAAAQSR
-95 DKLIPPANAATE
+95 DRLIPPANAAET
-107 AAAPGGAEA
+107 AAAPVEQ
-116 APKGD
+116 GD
-121 AAIFFVH
+121 AAVFFVH

-141 LDDRDANHRAT
+141 LEDRDSDHRAN
-152 LFMQGMASAF
+152 LFVQGMASAF
-162 GDAGEVWAP
+162 ADAGEIWAP

-196 YRDVEQAF
+196 YRDVEEAF
-204 DAFLE
+204 DAFV
-209 AIPKDKPIIL
+209 AAQPKTKPIIL

-235 RIAGTPLAKRIVAAY
+235 KIAGTPLAKRIVAAY
-250 VIGWPVSRDTDIAG
+250 VIGWPISLDTDMAA

-279 LSWASF
+279 LGWASF
-285 AEPADPQMVL
+285 ADPADPEMVTA
-295 DAYDGTVGFDG
+295 AYDGTIGFDG
-306 RPRRD
+306 RPRAE

-318 PITGIP
+318 PLTGTR
-324 DTAAKRSDNLGTLK
+324 DAEAASDANLGTLK
-338 PVDGFKGGSLI
+338 PTEGFKSGALI
-349 AGRIGAKCDDTRGL
+349 AGKIGAKCDDTRGL

-370 NAKHYAPS
+370 IAKNYVVAG

-385 YHVFDITLFWANVR
+385 YHVYDITLFWANVR
-399 ADVLRRLATYEGKP
+399 ADALRRLATYEGKP

-420 APLPVPASATTS
+420 VPIAAPPAA
-432 KNATPTGKAKS
+432 ATPKT

>member
-1 MEPALA
+1 MA
-7 RKFLYLIAVII
+7 RKFLYLIAAII
-18 FLILG
+18 ILILG
-23 IGLAYQLAPGWF
+23 FGIAYQLNPGWF
-35 ARTALVPSTEFVEQ
+35 GRVAFVPSSEFVEQ
-49 TAAAPNTYDDPKMWF
+49 TVAAPNTYDDPKMWF
-64 ARPGLENDPSDWR
+64 SRPGIESDPSNWR
-77 PPEAGGEARAPD
+77 PPAEDDADGTPAEPADKLVPPARAATAAD
-89 SAGAAT
+89 ASADAT
-95 DKLIPPANAATE
+95 
-107 AAAPGGAEA
+107 
-116 APKGD
+116 PKGD

-134 RSSWNAP
+134 KASWNAP
-141 LDDRDANHRAT
+141 LDDRDANYRAT

-179 AFLAEDR
+179 AFLATDR

-204 DAFLE
+204 DAFIA
-209 AIPKDKPIIL
+209 AIPKNKPIIL

-235 RIAGTPLAKRIVAAY
+235 RIAGTPLAKRVVAAY
-250 VIGWPVSRDTDIAG
+250 VIGWPISLDTDLAA
-264 LGLPACET
+264 LGLPACQT
-272 PEQKGCI
+272 PEQKNCI
-279 LSWASF
+279 LGWATF
-285 AEPADPQMVL
+285 ADPADTSMVTG
-295 DAYDGTVGFDG
+295 AYDGTIGFDG
-306 RPRRD
+306 RPRAG

-318 PITGIP
+318 PLTGIP
-324 DTAAKRSDNLGTLK
+324 DTAVGPEANLGTLR
-338 PVDGFKGGSLI
+338 PSEGFKAGTLI
-349 AGRIGAKCDDTRGL
+349 AKKVGAKCDDDRGF

-370 NAKHYAPS
+370 AAKAYAPS

-399 ADVLRRLATYEGKP
+399 ADALRRLAAYEGKP
-413 SPVPPAA
+413 SPVPAPAA
-420 APLPVPASATTS
+420 PTPV
-432 KNATPTGKAKS
+432 ATPPATPAGTEKAKS

>member
-1 MEPALA
+1 MA
-7 RKFLYLIAVII
+7 RKFLYLIAAIILVI
-18 FLILG
+18 FG
-23 IGLAYQLAPGWF
+23 FGVAYQLNPGWF
-35 ARTALVPSTEFVEQ
+35 GRVAFVPSTQFVEQ
-49 TAAAPNTYDDPKMWF
+49 AAAAPNAYDDPAMWF
-64 ARPGLENDPSDWR
+64 ARPGLADDPADWR
-77 PPEAGGEARAPD
+77 PPVEGQKEAVAAKAAGGKLVGSAKAAEATA
-89 SAGAAT
+89 
-95 DKLIPPANAATE
+95 ANAEPA
-107 AAAPGGAEA
+107 
-116 APKGD
+116 KGD

-134 RSSWNAP
+134 KASWNAP
-141 LDDRDANHRAT
+141 LDDADANYRAT

-179 AFLAEDR
+179 AFLATDR

-204 DAFLE
+204 DAFL
-209 AIPKDKPIIL
+209 AATPKNKPIIL

-230 TLLKN
+230 TLLRN
-235 RIAGTPLAKRIVAAY
+235 RIAGTPLARRIVAAY
-250 VIGWPVSRDTDIAG
+250 VIGWPISRDTDMAA

-272 PEQKGCI
+272 PEEKGCI

-285 AEPADPQMVL
+285 AEPADTSMVIG
-295 DAYDGTVGFDG
+295 AYDGTIGFDG
-306 RPRRD
+306 RPRAG

-318 PITGIP
+318 PLTGIP
-324 DTAAKRSDNLGTLK
+324 DTAAGPDANIGTLK
-338 PVDGFKGGSLI
+338 PSEGFKAGTLI
-349 AGRIGAKCDDTRGL
+349 AKKVGAKCDDDRGFL
-363 LMIGDAE
+363 LIGDAE
-370 NAKHYAPS
+370 AAQNYAPS

-399 ADVLRRLATYEGKP
+399 ADVLRRLAAYEGKP
-413 SPVPPAA
+413 SPVPPPA
-420 APLPVPASATTS
+420 APVGVPAAPTPTP
-432 KNATPTGKAKS
+432 KMATPQTSSSRT